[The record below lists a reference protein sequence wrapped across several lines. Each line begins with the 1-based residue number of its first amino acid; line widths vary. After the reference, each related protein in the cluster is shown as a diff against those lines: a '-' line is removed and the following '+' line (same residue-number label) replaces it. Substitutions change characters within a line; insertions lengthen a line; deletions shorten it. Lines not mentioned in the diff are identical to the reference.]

1 MHWRRITDQ
10 GNIGLKNNGD
20 AYPNRTSAAFLRDGG
35 ICEMKKAENNN
46 AVDRM
51 KIEVNGKK
59 INLIFQREPNV
70 SAAEFIKKTLIS
82 AYTLKAV

>member
-1 MHWRRITDQ
+1 
-10 GNIGLKNNGD
+10 
-20 AYPNRTSAAFLRDGG
+20 
-35 ICEMKKAENNN
+35 MKKAENNN

-82 AYTLKAV
+82 AYALKAV